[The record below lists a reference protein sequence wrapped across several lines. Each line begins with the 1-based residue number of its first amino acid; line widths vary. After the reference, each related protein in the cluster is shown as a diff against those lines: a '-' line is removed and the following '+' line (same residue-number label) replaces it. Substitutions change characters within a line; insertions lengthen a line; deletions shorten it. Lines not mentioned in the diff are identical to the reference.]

1 MISSSE
7 IEPLSGTSI
16 CLGRLLPPEASLV
29 AGFERGWKTGVQGL
43 ARPHS
48 SGQAMT
54 TWLEVQGTIDS
65 LFTHILRLLY
75 PDPNP
80 DPNPDPHLPTS
91 TLTHVATPTNLL
103 GLACLLDRILHG

>member
-1 MISSSE
+1 MTPSSE
-7 IEPLSGTSI
+7 IEPLSSTSI

-29 AGFERGWKTGVQGL
+29 AGFERGWRTGVQGL

-48 SGQAMT
+48 SGKAMT
-54 TWLEVQGTIDS
+54 TWLEAQGTLGS
-65 LFTHILRLLY
+65 LFKQILRLLY
-75 PDPNP
+75 P